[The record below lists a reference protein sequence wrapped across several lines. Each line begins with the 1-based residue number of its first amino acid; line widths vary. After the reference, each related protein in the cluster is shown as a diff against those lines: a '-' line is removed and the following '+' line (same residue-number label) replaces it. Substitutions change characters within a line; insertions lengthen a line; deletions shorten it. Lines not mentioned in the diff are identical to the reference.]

1 MNIKLVSEVLLKN
14 SILVCWP
21 PWGSGNALTRI
32 MAAHDE
38 FSYNLNW
45 NAWGPG
51 LPSSILPPPTLEPIK
66 ADIRNHEEQYVYSI
80 AHMASPWGSLE
91 DYHDTTSFYQA
102 LEKAV
107 EMRIKDYNWR
117 QWFKEWNQDRKKI
130 ILPVSCHLTAETML
144 GITALPKIQLCFSS
158 LQTLIN
164 RQEYLSANQ
173 YGRFSATKA
182 IQDPSIHNIL
192 IEDLFWADFETFSKT
207 YQQLRKFC
215 EIQNDRE
222 EQIWAFVLYYRDRII
237 RTSHRDVGKK
247 FGDRSKYLEKRSTSN
262 IEANRT

>member
-1 MNIKLVSEVLLKN
+1 MNFKAISELLLKH

-21 PWGSGNALTRI
+21 PWGSGNALMRI
-32 MAAHDE
+32 LSAHDE

-51 LPSSILPPPTLEPIK
+51 LHSSIAPPPTLKPVK
-66 ADIRNHEEQYVYSI
+66 ADVRNHEDQHVYSI
-80 AHMASPWGSLE
+80 AHMTSPWGSPE
-91 DYHDTTSFYQA
+91 NYHDTTSFNQS
-102 LEKAV
+102 LERSIEKCT
-107 EMRIKDYNWR
+107 KDSNWR
-117 QWFKEWNQDRKKI
+117 QWFKEWNQNRKKI
-130 ILPVSCHLTAETML
+130 ILPVYCHLTAETML
-144 GITALPKIQLCFSS
+144 DITKLPKIHLCFSS

-164 RQEYLSANQ
+164 RQEYLSNNQ
-173 YGRFSATKA
+173 YDRFSATKA

-215 EIQNDRE
+215 EIQDDRE

-247 FGDRSKYLEKRSTSN
+247 FGTQQALHEKWFAQQS
-262 IEANRT
+262 